1 MRFLYKQF
9 QAKKKEII
17 EVEIDQPTKV
27 KLMTASEFK
36 KYKNG
41 KTHSFYGGRFEES
54 PIRFVLP
61 FDSMWNVVI
70 EKGSYKQPTDLK
82 ASCRVM
88 MPDRQVVTSIAADAP
103 AHLRAQGWLDNGEV
117 EAISQGGQSEG

>member
-27 KLMTASEFK
+27 KFMTASEFK
-36 KYKNG
+36 KYKKG
-41 KTHSFYGGRFEES
+41 KTHSFFGGRFEES

-70 EKGSYKQPTDLK
+70 EKGSYHEPMQIT
-82 ASCRVM
+82 ASCRLM
-88 MPDRQVVTSIAADAP
+88 MPDRQVTSSIAADAP
-103 AHLRAQGWLDNGEV
+103 AHVRAQSWLDAGEV